1 MIGKTLD
8 EAVKEM
14 NDDVI
19 IHIGSKSGFVF
30 IGTKQE
36 YGQMIDRISDQ
47 YHKSFTEAKNRYTR
61 KIKKYSDKLR
71 CLEKSEYYE
80 KELRMITESLRKYK
94 MYLKQICNVLNR
106 FKPMRE
112 RMVKEIYKRIS
123 KDGIVITI
131 QGDEAGKYW
140 DKDEWDRDH
149 DGGEF
154 V

>member
-19 IHIGSKSGFVF
+19 IHIGSESGFVF

-47 YHKSFTEAKNRYTR
+47 YHESFTEVKNRYTR

-71 CLEKSEYYE
+71 DLEKSEYYE
-80 KELRMITESLRKYK
+80 KELRMITESLRAYK
-94 MYLKQICNVLNR
+94 RYLKQICNVLNR

-131 QGDEAGKYW
+131 QGDETRKYW
-140 DKDEWDRDH
+140 GKDEWDRDH
-149 DGGEF
+149 KGGEF